1 MFQPSRRDSSLQG
14 QDQGWASLLCSLCK
28 GRASRQS
35 LTQFLCHGQRG
46 ISIPYHVSI
55 PLYNHC
61 NSRYS
66 WQDSRQDSWVR
77 MNLVDDKPAAT
88 RDNGMTLAYCK
99 SSPLNCQACAKQHAL
114 SMLIVLVLPIL
125 DIFLRGALTPQLPT
139 LLHSVT
145 VCESRFS
152 SIYVAMQPIPMLLP
166 NPMQLINCNA

>member
-1 MFQPSRRDSSLQG
+1 
-14 QDQGWASLLCSLCK
+14 
-28 GRASRQS
+28 
-35 LTQFLCHGQRG
+35 
-46 ISIPYHVSI
+46 
-55 PLYNHC
+55 
-61 NSRYS
+61 
-66 WQDSRQDSWVR
+66 